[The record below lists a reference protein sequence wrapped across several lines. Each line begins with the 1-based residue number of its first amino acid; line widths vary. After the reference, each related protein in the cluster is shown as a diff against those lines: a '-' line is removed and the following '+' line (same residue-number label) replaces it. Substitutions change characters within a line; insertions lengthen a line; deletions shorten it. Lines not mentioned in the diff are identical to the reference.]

1 MLQSLSGVRP
11 TGVPVSRMA
20 CEQQFKRVA
29 IVGGAADKNDG
40 DRPMKQLI
48 AGAAFAAAVS
58 FAGAAAADTVL
69 SYTGPAD
76 GVAPVTETLP
86 TRGQIITVPE
96 GATALRSFTL
106 WGLGPARSVVRT
118 YSNGQIGPV
127 RYAGPNKVVVSRDS
141 ERTETLN
148 TPLAVTPGEQ
158 LFIGVQ
164 YIGPTNATANPGC
177 RRRTEQHVRRPRCR
191 RANVHWTL
199 RQSFHCD
206 LRHRPYV
213 SPRTYNVRV
222 GDDHLGHNASWI
234 RSALHPAQKAG
245 GLTRTRFVS
254 WSVR

>member
-127 RYAGPNKVVVSRDS
+127 RYAGPNKVVASRDS
-141 ERTETLN
+141 ERTETLS

-164 YIGPTNATANPGC
+164 YVGPTNAQLQIRAADVVPNSTFADLDAVGRTSTGPYDSRFIATFATATTPAPVPTMSEWAMIILGTMLAGSAALYIQ
-177 RRRTEQHVRRPRCR
+177 RRKQAV
-191 RANVHWTL
+191 
-199 RQSFHCD
+199 
-206 LRHRPYV
+206 
-213 SPRTYNVRV
+213 
-222 GDDHLGHNASWI
+222 
-234 RSALHPAQKAG
+234 
-245 GLTRTRFVS
+245 
-254 WSVR
+254 